1 MGLAGAGV
9 LIIGIS
15 LPLEAYAP
23 NPYVYMAVSWL
34 TAVPVG
40 GSFIALSPVIA
51 AVTPYKIRSMGYA
64 LIGLY
69 LSLFGGVGGAL
80 TVGLLAESLG
90 RQLAIAIVGPI
101 AGLVG
106 GGLLIYGGRFARADM
121 ELAAGEIVAE
131 QAERQRVASGGAVA
145 LLQVRRLDYSY
156 GPVQV
161 LFDVELDVREGE
173 VLALLGTNGAGK
185 STLLRA
191 ISGLGY
197 PDRGEV
203 RLAGATI
210 TFADSE
216 ERVKRGIVQVA
227 GGKGVF
233 PTLTVAENLTAGAYT
248 YIWDRGRVQRRA
260 EEVLELFPVLQER
273 TAQLAGSLS
282 GGERQMLA
290 ICKGLMLEPRLLLL
304 DELTMGLAP
313 VVVQK
318 ILPTI
323 EQLKAQG
330 MTIVIVEQS
339 VNIALTLADR
349 AVFMEKG
356 RVRFEGPAAELLER
370 DDLVRAVFLGGE
382 GG

>member
-1 MGLAGAGV
+1 
-9 LIIGIS
+9 
-15 LPLEAYAP
+15 
-23 NPYVYMAVSWL
+23 
-34 TAVPVG
+34 
-40 GSFIALSPVIA
+40 
-51 AVTPYKIRSMGYA
+51 
-64 LIGLY
+64 
-69 LSLFGGVGGAL
+69 
-80 TVGLLAESLG
+80 
-90 RQLAIAIVGPI
+90 
-101 AGLVG
+101 
-106 GGLLIYGGRFARADM
+106 
-121 ELAAGEIVAE
+121 
-131 QAERQRVASGGAVA
+131 
-145 LLQVRRLDYSY
+145 
-156 GPVQV
+156 V
-161 LFDVELDVREGE
+161 LFEIDMDVREGE

-197 PDRGEV
+197 PDRGEL
-203 RLAGATI
+203 RLHGSTI

-248 YIWDRGRVQRRA
+248 YIWDRRRVQRRA

-273 TAQLAGSLS
+273 TNQLAGSLS

-290 ICKGLMLEPRLLLL
+290 ICKGLMLEPKLLLL

-323 EQLKAQG
+323 ETLKAQG

-339 VNIALTLADR
+339 VNIALSLADR

-356 RVRFEGPAAELLER
+356 RVRFEGPAKDLLER